1 MLTLRTSAQI
11 PTNQHRRSFRL
22 IPNSTGAPRARAE
35 VRHLLQEWT
44 RLLNAEPL
52 RAWLGDR
59 WSAHAGR
66 VQSKQSR
73 RQS

>member
-1 MLTLRTSAQI
+1 MLTLRTSAHI

-22 IPNSTGAPRARAE
+22 IPTSTGAPQARAGVE
-35 VRHLLQEWT
+35 RLLQEWT
-44 RLLNAEPL
+44 RLWNAEPR

>member
-1 MLTLRTSAQI
+1 MLTLRTSAHI
-11 PTNQHRRSFRL
+11 PTNQHRRNFRL
-22 IPNSTGAPRARAE
+22 IPTSTGAPRARAGGQ
-35 VRHLLQEWT
+35 RLLQEWT
-44 RLLNAEPL
+44 RLLNAEPR
-52 RAWLGDR
+52 RAWLDER